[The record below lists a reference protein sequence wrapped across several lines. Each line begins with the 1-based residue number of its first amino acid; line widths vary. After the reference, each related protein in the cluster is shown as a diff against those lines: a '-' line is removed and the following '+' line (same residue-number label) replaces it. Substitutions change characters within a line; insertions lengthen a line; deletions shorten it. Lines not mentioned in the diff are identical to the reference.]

1 MSEKE
6 KRNDILAEEAQQSV
20 DDILAEILNS
30 DGTFNDD
37 FNSLLAKYIGVPQQE
52 IAVPKVDI
60 SDRSDEEILR
70 ERAAFDS
77 PDICS
82 GTEKSVDERIE
93 DKMPE
98 DIREIYAEASSDAQ
112 RPEFTS
118 TGDVRY
124 PTMGIGASE
133 QRVVFDADW
142 EEKAR
147 QEAARLERV
156 RRDRMLRGDSAYAR
170 TFVAGGRYMS
180 QRNPFIDALSDDP
193 GEAGT
198 YGNYPYNSS
207 PATKSLYI
215 DPLSRD
221 DDFETADN
229 NSQYYN
235 SDKKPFFPEGISVI
249 QINNV
254 NANGKNEN
262 ARKAKNAGT
271 HKKERT
277 VDEDIPDPS
286 LYKDVRTVEKNT
298 SWLEV
303 EDKSVKKKKKNRSG
317 KKHKK
322 TGKLITKIDIP
333 ENTVSAEQISEEEN
347 TVKEKVRVS
356 PYDGNVESVADETRG
371 LRSAV
376 AEIVD
381 KYNKRNEEDER
392 RKAEEEARIARQRQ
406 LEEEERQRKI
416 DELSRLKQDM
426 NPEVAGAIDL
436 DELEK
441 DFDDYEDFSSEKEE
455 KNDKKEKSKKR
466 KGSLLQKFNDA
477 AVAGADYLE
486 KLSVEENGNE
496 EEQKQQEKKTDKKAA
511 QKNISA
517 KNGNKKKKQ
526 QPKKNGGR
534 K

>member
-1 MSEKE
+1 
-6 KRNDILAEEAQQSV
+6 
-20 DDILAEILNS
+20 
-30 DGTFNDD
+30 
-37 FNSLLAKYIGVPQQE
+37 
-52 IAVPKVDI
+52 
-60 SDRSDEEILR
+60 
-70 ERAAFDS
+70 
-77 PDICS
+77 
-82 GTEKSVDERIE
+82 
-93 DKMPE
+93 
-98 DIREIYAEASSDAQ
+98 
-112 RPEFTS
+112 
-118 TGDVRY
+118 
-124 PTMGIGASE
+124 
-133 QRVVFDADW
+133 
-142 EEKAR
+142 
-147 QEAARLERV
+147 
-156 RRDRMLRGDSAYAR
+156 
-170 TFVAGGRYMS
+170 MS

-193 GEAGT
+193 GEAGA

-235 SDKKPFFPEGISVI
+235 SDKKPFFPEGFSVI
-249 QINNV
+249 QRNNV
-254 NANGKNEN
+254 TASGKTEN

-271 HKKERT
+271 HKIERT
-277 VDEDIPDPS
+277 IDEVIPDPS

-356 PYDGNVESVADETRG
+356 PYDGNIESVADETRG

-392 RKAEEEARIARQRQ
+392 RKEEEEARIARQRQ
-406 LEEEERQRKI
+406 LEDEERQRKI

-455 KNDKKEKSKKR
+455 KNDKKEKPKKR

-511 QKNISA
+511 QKNISV